1 MTFPPPA
8 GCFAI
13 SLVFV
18 VLMCC
23 SPPTVQYDI
32 PIQLGSFLLT
42 IAVILNIPLNTHPL
56 RITFDWML
64 FGPQSRIPEDLR
76 YYSEIFLMVFSAL
89 VIAIF
94 VPSITVVSL
103 RPPSP
108 PIRSFLPSER
118 LLLRPLS
125 PPHTTTT
132 HHTSHAH
139 DTHHYRCSVCLGPP
153 QHLSV
158 ATSCP
163 ACSISEL
170 PRTLGIITRLALFLP
185 DPSLSRLSL
194 TPSVLSHSSGMGGVG
209 AARDGHGLGHHQHGD
224 HHHGPGQGRLDTTA
238 KEQEGH
244 RRSMA
249 AAAAR

>member
-1 MTFPPPA
+1 MTSPA

-13 SLVFV
+13 LLVFV

-103 RPPSP
+103 RPFATASLALAHQNAFCSTDLFH
-108 PIRSFLPSER
+108 R
-118 LLLRPLS
+118 
-125 PPHTTTT
+125 HT
-132 HHTSHAH
+132 HHT
-139 DTHHYRCSVCLGPP
+139 T
-153 QHLSV
+153 
-158 ATSCP
+158 
-163 ACSISEL
+163 
-170 PRTLGIITRLALFLP
+170 
-185 DPSLSRLSL
+185 
-194 TPSVLSHSSGMGGVG
+194 GVQS
-209 AARDGHGLGHHQHGD
+209 AW
-224 HHHGPGQGRLDTTA
+224 
-238 KEQEGH
+238 GH
-244 RRSMA
+244 RNIILLLHHAQPALSPNRPAPLVSLQGWPFPPGSIYSRACRLPPPGSRTRQGWA
-249 AAAAR
+249 ALVLLVTGTASGITSTVIIIMDLVKDI